1 MSGMSHYDTD
11 GDKKVSRD
19 ELVGEGDRTNLLH
32 EAMFDV
38 LDVDKSGQ
46 LTLEGSNP
54 ELTGST
60 YNAAMFDV
68 YFQHDT
74 DGNGLSA
81 SEIAEIST
89 KYGKNAGT
97 ELITAADYN
106 GDGLVTRGEL
116 ICRTAGLSARNKVIT
131 GDQIRAAN
139 FLQKDVDIAMQ
150 QLDADKNG
158 EITYDEAK
166 NAKTIQPGSDKPE
179 PDNPTSDKS
188 ESDKSTTNKT
198 DEKASDSSSSTGK
211 NVTIIVIAVL
221 GALLVIGLIA
231 LIIYK
236 MKRKTNNASANKS
249 LNDQPTSMKNIDY

>member
-1 MSGMSHYDTD
+1 MSHYDQD

-19 ELVGEGDRTNLLH
+19 EFVGEGDRTNLLH
-32 EAMFDV
+32 GAMFDV
-38 LDVDKSGQ
+38 LDGDKSGQ

-60 YNAAMFDV
+60 YNSAMFDV

-116 ICRTAGLSARNKVIT
+116 ICRTAGLSARNSVIT
-131 GDQIRAAN
+131 DARIRAAN
-139 FLQKDVDIAMQ
+139 FLQKDIDIAMQ
-150 QLDADKNG
+150 QLDTDKNG
-158 EITYDEAK
+158 QITYEEAK
-166 NAKTIQPGSDKPE
+166 NAKTTQPE
-179 PDNPTSDKS
+179 PDNPKSDNPK
-188 ESDKSTTNKT
+188 TNKT
-198 DEKASDSSSSTGK
+198 DEKASDSSASTGK
-211 NVTIIVIAVL
+211 NVTIIVIAGL
-221 GALLVIGLIA
+221 GALLIIGLIA

-249 LNDQPTSMKNIDY
+249 LNNQPTSMKNINY

>member
-1 MSGMSHYDTD
+1 MSHYDTD

-32 EAMFDV
+32 GAMFDI
-38 LDVDKSGQ
+38 LDSDKDGK
-46 LTLEGSNP
+46 LTLTGDNP

-89 KYGKNAGT
+89 KYEKNAGT
-97 ELITAADYN
+97 KIMTGADYN
-106 GDGLVTRGEL
+106 GDGLITRGEL
-116 ICRTAGLSARNKVIT
+116 ICKMAGLSERNSVIT
-131 GDQIRAAN
+131 DTRIKAAHY
-139 FLQKDVDIAMQ
+139 LQKDVDIAMQ
-150 QLDADKNG
+150 QLDTDKNG
-158 EITYDEAK
+158 QITYEEAK
-166 NAKTIQPGSDKPE
+166 NAKTTQPEPDKPE

-188 ESDKSTTNKT
+188 ESNKSTTNKT

-249 LNDQPTSMKNIDY
+249 LNDQPASMKNINY